1 LGQGSA
7 DDPGGFSS
15 GLGLKTQGHDRN
27 PQETA
32 KVLQGRTF
40 GGRKMAVGEALA
52 KEPRADRDMDGGRQK
67 HAYLEG
73 RPISAREAE
82 RRYGVPFKTVLRWAE
97 AGLIRYLPAGREG
110 KAYKLNEADVAYL
123 AEIYR
128 AAVERYGHFRGRRI
142 RKLISGN

>member
-1 LGQGSA
+1 
-7 DDPGGFSS
+7 
-15 GLGLKTQGHDRN
+15 
-27 PQETA
+27 
-32 KVLQGRTF
+32 
-40 GGRKMAVGEALA
+40 MAVGEALA

-67 HAYLEG
+67 HAHLEG

-97 AGLIRYLPAGREG
+97 AGLIRYLPGGREG

-128 AAVERYGHFRGRRI
+128 TVIERYGHFRGRRI
-142 RKLISGN
+142 RKWIG